1 MASRCETRA
10 MIEGTNRRRITQTQF
25 DFDRI
30 GINFE
35 TISVSSERR
44 VPKILEAAGIHPPVS
59 QPLGSIAIDL
69 SCRFTFTI

>member
-10 MIEGTNRRRITQTQF
+10 MIEGTNRRRLTQTQF
-25 DFDRI
+25 DCDRI

-35 TISVSSERR
+35 TISVSSERL
-44 VPKILEAAGIHPPVS
+44 VPKILEAVGIHPPVS